1 MIVDFLRI
9 LRGDVGC
16 LIHLG
21 IVSMGLVAL
30 SWTKRTAGVLAE
42 DSVAD

>member
-1 MIVDFLRI
+1 MIIDFLRI

-21 IVSMGLVAL
+21 ILGIGLVAF
-30 SWTKRTAGVLAE
+30 SGSEGTAGVLAE
-42 DSVAD
+42 DSVVD